1 MYDLPIAK
9 ELKEIL
15 CLNHDITNKLITLA
29 SEANNISA
37 LWLYG
42 SRAKGNHR
50 PDSDYDLAVLF
61 NDWVEDPLDRRL
73 RPELLAMD
81 WAKALGREEE
91 MLSIVDIQNALIPL
105 AMNIISGKLLY
116 CGDEGARLNVEGI
129 IMSKA
134 ELDYQYH
141 LKHFG

>member
-1 MYDLPIAK
+1 MHNDV
-9 ELKEIL
+9 
-15 CLNHDITNKLITLA
+15 TNRLVTLA
-29 SEANNISA
+29 SEAKNISA

-81 WAKALGREEE
+81 WAKALVREEE
-91 MLSIVDIQNALIPL
+91 MLSIVDIQNAPIPL
-105 AMNIISGKLLY
+105 AMNIIAGKLLY
-116 CGDEGARLNVEGI
+116 CDDESARLNVEGI

>member
-1 MYDLPIAK
+1 M
-9 ELKEIL
+9 
-15 CLNHDITNKLITLA
+15 NHDITNKLITLA

-91 MLSIVDIQNALIPL
+91 MLSIVDIQNAPIPL

-116 CGDEGARLNVEGI
+116 CGDEGARLSVEGI

>member
-1 MYDLPIAK
+1 MNSSISD
-9 ELKEIL
+9 
-15 CLNHDITNKLITLA
+15 KLVTLA
-29 SEANNISA
+29 TDAENISA

-61 NDWVEDPLDRRL
+61 TERVDDPLDRRL

-81 WAKALGREEE
+81 WAKALGMQEDK
-91 MLSIVDIQNALIPL
+91 LSIVDIQNAPIPL
-105 AMNIISGKLLY
+105 AMNIISGKQLY
-116 CGDEGARLNVEGI
+116 CGDNDARLATEGM

-141 LKHFG
+141 LKHFGS

>member
-1 MYDLPIAK
+1 M
-9 ELKEIL
+9 
-15 CLNHDITNKLITLA
+15 NSSITDKLVALA
-29 SEANNISA
+29 TNAENISA

-50 PDSDYDLAVLF
+50 PDSDYDLGLLF
-61 NDWVEDPLDRRL
+61 TERVDDPLDRRL

-81 WAKALGREEE
+81 WAKTLGLAEDK
-91 MLSIVDIQNALIPL
+91 LSIVDIQHAPIPL
-105 AMNIISGKLLY
+105 AMNIISGQLLY
-116 CGDEGARLNVEGI
+116 CGDHDARLAAEGI

-141 LKHFG
+141 LKHFGS

>member
-1 MYDLPIAK
+1 M
-9 ELKEIL
+9 
-15 CLNHDITNKLITLA
+15 NSSITDKLVTLA
-29 SEANNISA
+29 SETKNISA

-61 NDWVEDPLDRRL
+61 TDWVEDPLDRRL
-73 RPELLAMD
+73 RPELLAMN
-81 WAKALGREEE
+81 WSKKLGLTEDK
-91 MLSIVDIQNALIPL
+91 LSIVDIQNAPIPL
-105 AMNIISGKLLY
+105 AMNTISGKLLY
-116 CGDEGARLNVEGI
+116 CGDDDARLSAEGI

-141 LKHFG
+141 LKHFGF

>member
-1 MYDLPIAK
+1 MNT
-9 ELKEIL
+9 LKAL
-15 CLNHDITNKLITLA
+15 LKLATDA
-29 SEANNISA
+29 ENISA

-61 NDWVEDPLDRRL
+61 SEREEDPLDRRL

-81 WAKALGREEE
+81 WATALGLPEDK
-91 MLSIVDIQNALIPL
+91 LSIVDIQHAPIPL

-116 CGDEGARLNVEGI
+116 CADYDARLAAERI

-141 LKHFG
+141 LKHFGT